1 MLREFGRAF
10 LMPSAK
16 TMLAKIAV
24 VGALVAALAL
34 TGCGRKTGLDAPP
47 TVATP
52 QQNAAGQPEH
62 EAIGPDGKA
71 VASPPIQQ
79 KRVPWLDWLIN

>member
-1 MLREFGRAF
+1 
-10 LMPSAK
+10 MPSAK

-62 EAIGPDGKA
+62 AAIGPDGKA